1 MRMKMKKNPWSLVWI
16 KNSNWWK
23 ERNSIGILLLFS
35 LVFTGMGSFFLL
47 EFSLIPLYQVVRS
60 RSWAVTP
67 AVVTESFAEPYGRGG
82 RLCIHYEYVW
92 GDRKRQGNRY
102 DFFHS
107 RFDEGGSEREKLIE
121 SHPAGKRIEC
131 LVNPDNPAESVVSR
145 SIPWTVWPTS
155 LLPLLFICI
164 GIAAGRTAVRNIRKK
179 LKKHLNGGKK

>member
-1 MRMKMKKNPWSLVWI
+1 MKKNPWSLVWI

-23 ERNSIGILLLFS
+23 ERNSIGTLLLFS

-47 EFSLIPLYQVVRS
+47 EFSLIPLCQVVRI
-60 RSWAVTP
+60 RSWTVTP

-179 LKKHLNGGKK
+179 LKKHLNVGKK

>member
-1 MRMKMKKNPWSLVWI
+1 MRMKMKKNFWSLSWF

-23 ERNSIGILLLFS
+23 ERNSIGTLLLFS
-35 LVFTGMGSFFLL
+35 LFFTGTGFFFLL
-47 EFSLIPLYQVVRS
+47 DFSLIPLYQVVRS
-60 RSWAVTP
+60 RSWTVTP

-92 GDRKRQGNRY
+92 GNRKRQGEIY

-107 RFDEGGSEREKLIE
+107 RRSYGGGSEREKLIE

-145 SIPWTVWPTS
+145 SIPWRAGDGI
-155 LLPLLFICI
+155 LPLLFICI
-164 GIAAGRTAVRNIRKK
+164 GIAAGRKAARNIRKK
-179 LKKHLNGGKK
+179 FKNI